1 MVPVTDRDPSQ
12 QTPTDEV
19 IGLTSRARGIRLV
32 IAAAI
37 LALTLGGTVYGDD
50 YAFPFGPPR
59 MYATRADPDTPVSS
73 TRVVGLTDDGTEVRL
88 SGGEVGLRRAE
99 FEGQVPRLV
108 DDPELLGLLAEN
120 YLHNHGESEP
130 LVAVAIIVRRLELR
144 DGAST
149 GAFVDEVLVT
159 YDLPETMRASP

>member
-1 MVPVTDRDPSQ
+1 MVAVTDRDTSQ
-12 QTPTDEV
+12 PAPTDEV
-19 IGLTSRARGIRLV
+19 IGLTSRARLIRLV
-32 IAAAI
+32 VAAAV

-59 MYATRADPDTPVSS
+59 MYATRADPNTPVSS
-73 TRVVGLTDDGTEVRL
+73 TRVVGLTDDGAEVRL

-108 DDPELLGLLAEN
+108 DDPELLGLLAES
-120 YLHNHGESEP
+120 YLINHPGSEP

-149 GAFVDEVLVT
+149 GAFVDDVLVT
-159 YDLPETMRASP
+159 YDLPDTLPANP